1 MSLLRPGP
9 CRAGPRCRHHPCP
22 EPWSSGTRESVLR
35 LRPPSTAS
43 GPRPP
48 SSLSCFPPA
57 GGWRSP
63 PSGSSERG
71 ASSPFP
77 SVPQPQPTAMTP
89 SPLLRPLRGRGE
101 DTGCRPLARQP
112 LRCGTQRPPGINPRG
127 TCFCSQPGTPA
138 PGVWICHRVSLRPLT
153 VAPPPRPR
161 GLLARGQG
169 TASRCR
175 PEGRRPRG
183 PRARPCVCPG
193 PGPLGP
199 ASAASLLG
207 PRGPRPPLPRCVLGE
222 RSQST
227 CPITCHVCWPQSTGL
242 WSPAP
247 GPCPPPPVPSPLV
260 PPPPRSPRPSV

>member
-1 MSLLRPGP
+1 M
-9 CRAGPRCRHHPCP
+9 
-22 EPWSSGTRESVLR
+22 
-35 LRPPSTAS
+35 
-43 GPRPP
+43 
-48 SSLSCFPPA
+48 
-57 GGWRSP
+57 
-63 PSGSSERG
+63 
-71 ASSPFP
+71 
-77 SVPQPQPTAMTP
+77 
-89 SPLLRPLRGRGE
+89 
-101 DTGCRPLARQP
+101 GCRLLARQP

-127 TCFCSQPGTPA
+127 ACFCSQPGTPA

-153 VAPPPRPR
+153 APPPPRPR

-183 PRARPCVCPG
+183 PRAGPCVCPG

-199 ASAASLLG
+199 ASAASLPG

-247 GPCPPPPVPSPLV
+247 GPCPPPPVPPPPV
-260 PPPPRSPRPSV
+260 PPPHPRSPRPSV